1 MVNSATK
8 NLEKNFIEIVDF
20 PKDGI
25 SWSSVSLSEV
35 INKGKRFDAQV
46 FDVESK
52 HIRNVLNNGKYP
64 LVQLDGD
71 EGLIEDSFY
80 PGRFKRIYC
89 EKGEGIEF
97 YLPSQMA
104 DIYPEPTKWISKLT
118 KASIEKLRLEIG
130 TLLLTRSGTIGNVTI
145 VSKTLKNKV
154 FSDDVIRTSF
164 RNEEDLG
171 YVYAYLKSE
180 YGNNILKTN
189 SYGSVITHIEPEHLK
204 EMLIPDAPFIIKKKI
219 HDLIMDSYAN
229 RDESNRLID
238 EATKIMIEELELPPI
253 DDLKKE
259 AFSYSRG
266 ISSFSTK
273 LSDLDGRL
281 EGSYHIP
288 LIEVIEK
295 YISKKAELRYLDD
308 KNIVKSIILP
318 GRFARIYVTEKHGV
332 PFIGGKDLFQLKSE
346 TGKYLSKKAHK
357 ISLEKELLI
366 KENSII
372 LPSRGTLG
380 SAMLAM
386 PHQIGKYAIS
396 DNLMQMQCTKEC
408 VGYIYIFLNSIYGKN
423 LIYRQKYGGVVN
435 AIEPVQLEKVCIPFL
450 RDTDKIKYINDIALR
465 ANELRYQA
473 YKQEQKAIEIMNR
486 EVLGL

>member
-1 MVNSATK
+1 MVNSVAK
-8 NLEKNFIEIVDF
+8 KLEKEFIEIIDL
-20 PKDGI
+20 PKDDI

-35 INKGKRFDAQV
+35 LERDNRLEASTFNIDRAHSIQLLKNSRYDLVLLGTKEIGFKNCFYGPRAKR
-46 FDVESK
+46 
-52 HIRNVLNNGKYP
+52 N
-64 LVQLDGD
+64 
-71 EGLIEDSFY
+71 
-80 PGRFKRIYC
+80 
-89 EKGEGIEF
+89 
-97 YLPSQMA
+97 YLTNIDNTSIGFLGSSEML
-104 DIYPEPTKWISKLT
+104 DIYPNPVKFVSHDNSMVDSLSLTEGTILIS
-118 KASIEKLRLEIG
+118 
-130 TLLLTRSGTIGNVTI
+130 RSGTIGNVTF
-145 VSKTLKNKV
+145 VSHTLSKFLV
-154 FSDDVIRTSF
+154 SEHAIRLVM
-164 RNEEDLG
+164 NEFPG
-171 YVYAYLKSE
+171 FVYTYLKTDVAQKLLHAE
-180 YGNNILKTN
+180 KF
-189 SYGSVITHIEPEHLK
+189 GSVILEIEPDALK
-204 EMLIPDAPFIIKKKI
+204 NMLIPNAHVLIKQKI

-253 DDLKKE
+253 DDLKNE
-259 AFSYSRG
+259 AFSYSKE
-266 ISSFSTK
+266 INSFSTK

-357 ISLEKELLI
+357 KSLEKELLI

-396 DNLMQMQCTKEC
+396 DNLIQMQCTKDY

-450 RDTDKIKYINDIALR
+450 RDTDKMKYINDIASR
-465 ANELRYQA
+465 ANELRYHA
-473 YKQEQKAIEIMNR
+473 YKLEQKAIEIMNR

>member
-1 MVNSATK
+1 LK
-8 NLEKNFIEIVDF
+8 K
-20 PKDGI
+20 
-25 SWSSVSLSEV
+25 
-35 INKGKRFDAQV
+35 V

-97 YLPSQMA
+97 YLPSQMT

-259 AFSYSRG
+259 AFSYSKE
-266 ISSFSTK
+266 INSFSIK
-273 LSDLDGRL
+273 LSDLNGRL
-281 EGSYHIP
+281 ESNYHLPIIKV
-288 LIEVIEK
+288 LENHLREK
-295 YISKKAELRYLDD
+295 ADLVKLENKEITE
-308 KNIVKSIILP
+308 NIVLAGVFK
-318 GRFARIYVTEKHGV
+318 RNYVQKGHGY
-332 PFIGGKDLFQLKSE
+332 PFLGGKEITQLSPE
-346 TGKYLSKKAHK
+346 TDKYLSKITHK
-357 ISLEKELLI
+357 KRYEKELRV
-366 KENSII
+366 KENWI
-372 LPSRGTLG
+372 LVTDRGT
-380 SAMLAM
+380 
-386 PHQIGKYAIS
+386 IGKVVIVPKHMENMAVSQNVLKIVPKIYP
-396 DNLMQMQCTKEC
+396 
-408 VGYIYIFLNSIYGKN
+408 GYIYCFLNSDYGQI
-423 LIYRQKYGGVVN
+423 LIKRQSYGSVVN
-435 AIEPVQLEKVCIPFL
+435 MIDDSSLGDVQIPIIKDREIVKKIDCLVLE
-450 RDTDKIKYINDIALR
+450 

>member
-1 MVNSATK
+1 MVNLADRE
-8 NLEKNFIEIVDF
+8 LEKELTEIVEV
-20 PKDGI
+20 PKDDFN
-25 SWSSVSLSEV
+25 WSSVSLSDV
-35 INKGKRFDAQV
+35 LNKGKRLEA
-46 FDVESK
+46 S
-52 HIRNVLNNGKYP
+52 
-64 LVQLDGD
+64 
-71 EGLIEDSFY
+71 
-80 PGRFKRIYC
+80 RFN
-89 EKGEGIEF
+89 
-97 YLPSQMA
+97 
-104 DIYPEPTKWISKLT
+104 
-118 KASIEKLRLEIG
+118 IEKLRYEKILNNSKYPLITLLNEKYADDCYNGSRTKREYISPNNKNAVMFLGGSEILDVYPKTEKYLDCTNNKYESYQVKKNDILLTCSG
-130 TLLLTRSGTIGNVTI
+130 TLGKVSI
-145 VSKTLKNKV
+145 VSDSIKNSLVSQHVIKIRLKE
-154 FSDDVIRTSF
+154 FQ
-164 RNEEDLG
+164 G
-171 YVYAYLKSE
+171 YLYAF
-180 YGNNILKTN
+180 LKTDLAQCLIKSN
-189 SYGSVITHIEPEHLK
+189 KYGSLVSHIEPEHLK
-204 EMLIPDAPFIIKKKI
+204 EMLIPDPPIAIKKKI
-219 HDLIMDSYAN
+219 HDLIIQSYNN

-238 EATKIMIEELELPPI
+238 EATKLLIDVLELPSM

-259 AFSYSRG
+259 AFSYSKE
-266 ISSFSTK
+266 INSFSNK

>member
-1 MVNSATK
+1 MK
-8 NLEKNFIEIVDF
+8 K
-20 PKDGI
+20 
-25 SWSSVSLSEV
+25 
-35 INKGKRFDAQV
+35 V

-97 YLPSQMA
+97 YLPSQMT

-259 AFSYSRG
+259 AFSYSKE
-266 ISSFSTK
+266 INSFSIK
-273 LSDLDGRL
+273 LSDLNGRL
-281 EGSYHIP
+281 ESNYHLPIIKV
-288 LIEVIEK
+288 LENHLREK
-295 YISKKAELRYLDD
+295 ADLVKLENKEITE
-308 KNIVKSIILP
+308 NIVLAGVFK
-318 GRFARIYVTEKHGV
+318 RNYVQKGHGY
-332 PFIGGKDLFQLKSE
+332 PFLGGKEITQLSPE
-346 TGKYLSKKAHK
+346 TDKYLSKITHK
-357 ISLEKELLI
+357 KRYEKELRV
-366 KENSII
+366 KENWI
-372 LPSRGTLG
+372 LVTDRGT
-380 SAMLAM
+380 
-386 PHQIGKYAIS
+386 IGKVVIVPKHMENMAVSQNVLKIVPKIYP
-396 DNLMQMQCTKEC
+396 
-408 VGYIYIFLNSIYGKN
+408 GYIYCFLNSDYGQI
-423 LIYRQKYGGVVN
+423 LIKRQSYGSVVN
-435 AIEPVQLEKVCIPFL
+435 MIDDSSLGDVQIPIIKDREIVKKIDCLVLE
-450 RDTDKIKYINDIALR
+450 